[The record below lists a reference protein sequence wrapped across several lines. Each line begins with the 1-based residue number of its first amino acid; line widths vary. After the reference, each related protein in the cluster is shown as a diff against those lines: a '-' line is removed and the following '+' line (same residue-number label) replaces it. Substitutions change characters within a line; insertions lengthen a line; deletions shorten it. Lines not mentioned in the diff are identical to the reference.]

1 LPRISSAI
9 KISESFS
16 LGGQFFMIHTMFF
29 GLLLFV
35 ALVSEAGAAAA
46 TPCASLGTRL
56 SAAEINSAFQNQ
68 LICAQKMGA
77 VSGNDRWSEEH
88 RASGEL
94 WEQGK
99 GTTSKIHPP
108 SKVGSW
114 KTVEVSK
121 AKGKGEVKAPTEDF
135 VQYNYSGGSSFTW
148 SVFAKDAGGA
158 KTYTFCDS
166 TETNVIATATVK
178 APNPGSTNA
187 CGF

>member
-1 LPRISSAI
+1 
-9 KISESFS
+9 
-16 LGGQFFMIHTMFF
+16 MIHTMFF

>member
-1 LPRISSAI
+1 
-9 KISESFS
+9 
-16 LGGQFFMIHTMFF
+16 MIRTM
-29 GLLLFV
+29 LLCLLFLV
-35 ALVSEAGAAAA
+35 AVASEAMAAAA

-56 SAAEINSAFQNQ
+56 TAAEISSTFQNQ

-77 VSGNDRWSEEH
+77 ISGNDRWAEEH

-108 SKVGSW
+108 TKVGSW
-114 KTVEVSK
+114 KSVELTK
-121 AKGKGEVKAPTEDF
+121 GKGKGEVKSPSEDL
-135 VQYNYSGGSSFTW
+135 VQYDYSGGSSFTW
-148 SVFAKDAGGA
+148 SVFEKTVGGT

-166 TETNVIATATVK
+166 NETTVIATATIK
-178 APNPGSTNA
+178 SPNPSSTNA